1 MPTAENKIKD
11 APMAT
16 MAKMTPMAPMGELLD
31 AAKSGN
37 MEQAVTL
44 LSTGESVN
52 QVGKE
57 YKLTALHLAALHGHL
72 NVVQL
77 LLDNGA
83 KTDARDAWNC
93 TPLHN
98 AAGKGHKAI
107 VEELISFGANP
118 DMETLK
124 GKTPLDL
131 AREKHFDDVAKVLDK
146 YRSQRSRGL
155 VKKAKNGGEAGAANG
170 SVHVRFGPS
179 PAPGG
184 QSSNSPQKKK
194 SVAFQSAAVAGE
206 DLENSARFRSE
217 RQDLQQRMKSLER
230 QEASHRLLKE
240 HAKARQKMEAASAQ
254 FDHDLAEMKR
264 EASRLRAEMAALEE
278 QRDTELNGLALK
290 MVELEESL
298 NKLKNDE

>member
-1 MPTAENKIKD
+1 
-11 APMAT
+11 
-16 MAKMTPMAPMGELLD
+16 MAKMAPTAPMGELLD
-31 AAKSGN
+31 AAKNGN
-37 MEQAVTL
+37 MEQAVAL
-44 LSTGESVN
+44 LSKGESVN

-72 NVVQL
+72 NVAQL

-98 AAGKGHKAI
+98 AAGKGHQAI

-131 AREKHFDDVAKVLDK
+131 AREKHFEDIAKVLDK

-155 VKKAKNGGEAGAANG
+155 TKAKNGGGKGGAANANG
-170 SVHVRFGPS
+170 SVHVRFGPT
-179 PAPGG
+179 PGG
-184 QSSNSPQKKK
+184 DSSSSPPKAKKK
-194 SVAFQSAAVAGE
+194 SVEFEAALAGE
-206 DLENSARFRSE
+206 ELENSARFRSE

-230 QEASHRLLKE
+230 QEVSHRLLKE
-240 HAKARQKMEAASAQ
+240 HGKARQKIEAARAQ
-254 FDHDLAEMKR
+254 FDRDLAEMER
-264 EASRLRAEMAALEE
+264 EEARLRAERAALEE
-278 QRDTELNGLALK
+278 QRETELNGLALK

-298 NKLKNDE
+298 NKLSSDE

>member
-1 MPTAENKIKD
+1 
-11 APMAT
+11 MAT
-16 MAKMTPMAPMGELLD
+16 MAKMAPMAPVGELLD
-31 AAKSGN
+31 AAKNGN
-37 MEQAVTL
+37 MEQAVAL
-44 LSTGESVN
+44 LSKGESVN
-52 QVGKE
+52 QVGRE
-57 YKLTALHLAALHGHL
+57 YKLTALHLAALHGHV
-72 NVVQL
+72 NMVQL

-98 AAGKGHKAI
+98 AAGKGHKVI
-107 VEELISFGANP
+107 VEELVSFGANP

-131 AREKHFDDVAKVLDK
+131 AREKHFEDIAKILDK

-155 VKKAKNGGEAGAANG
+155 TRAKNGGEAAAANG
-170 SVHVRFGPS
+170 SVHVRFGQPT

-184 QSSNSPQKKK
+184 GDSSSPPKKK
-194 SVAFQSAAVAGE
+194 SVAFQAAAVAGE
-206 DLENSARFRSE
+206 ELENSARFRSE

-240 HAKARQKMEAASAQ
+240 HAKARQKMEAARAQ
-254 FDHDLAEMKR
+254 FDRDLAEMER
-264 EASRLRAEMAALEE
+264 EASRLRAERAALEE
-278 QRDTELNGLALK
+278 QRETELNGLALK

-298 NKLKNDE
+298 NKLSSDE